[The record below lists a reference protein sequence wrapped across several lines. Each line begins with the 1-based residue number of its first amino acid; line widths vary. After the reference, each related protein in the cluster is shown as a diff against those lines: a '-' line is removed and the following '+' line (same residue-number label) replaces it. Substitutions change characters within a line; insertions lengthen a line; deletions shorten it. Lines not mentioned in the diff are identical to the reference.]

1 MRYQVGHVGVAF
13 THHAVRRAG
22 ERGIDLE
29 QAARTVYLAPP
40 RWVEKTLAQL
50 IDDELVVVAQL
61 LPGWGWRVVTVFKLG
76 AHVSERT

>member
-1 MRYQVGHVGVAF
+1 M
-13 THHAVRRAG
+13 
-22 ERGIDLE
+22 
-29 QAARTVYLAPP
+29 YLAPP

-76 AHVSERT
+76 AHVSEQT